1 MYFTNVLL
9 LSWMPVL
16 PWPNKKRRGFKLGQ
30 ERCGAR
36 SGIGQHP
43 WRPEIYYRTIAYL
56 HPSLW
61 SNLSFF
67 LLPLTFKHCM
77 CSSFLNSRFTHSLC
91 YMWHHPT
98 HHQIHLSP
106 ESPGYQELL
115 ELSCRALCQDLLRP
129 LSQKLSQI
137 IKCNSCSDVVKCLLA
152 EFQPHINVVIWP
164 CPAAG
169 QVLVQW
175 CRS

>member
-1 MYFTNVLL
+1 MLGCCSSVYFYTKTKLCDKLFILLCLFFYVLYQCFTIIL
-9 LSWMPVL
+9 DASAAMTKETKPNR
-16 PWPNKKRRGFKLGQ
+16 PNKKRRGFKLGQ

-61 SNLSFF
+61 SNLSFV

-77 CSSFLNSRFTHSLC
+77 CSAFFNSCFTHSLC

-129 LSQKLSQI
+129 LSQKLSQ
-137 IKCNSCSDVVKCLLA
+137 
-152 EFQPHINVVIWP
+152 
-164 CPAAG
+164 
-169 QVLVQW
+169 
-175 CRS
+175 

>member
-1 MYFTNVLL
+1 MFILLCTLPMFYYYLGCQCCHDQTKRGGGSSWDRRGVERGQALVSTHGGLRYTIVLL
-9 LSWMPVL
+9 PTCIL
-16 PWPNKKRRGFKLGQ
+16 
-30 ERCGAR
+30 R
-36 SGIGQHP
+36 S
-43 WRPEIYYRTIAYL
+43 
-56 HPSLW
+56 

-129 LSQKLSQI
+129 LSQKLSQ
-137 IKCNSCSDVVKCLLA
+137 
-152 EFQPHINVVIWP
+152 
-164 CPAAG
+164 
-169 QVLVQW
+169 
-175 CRS
+175 